1 MYFDLNVIE
10 NILSTFFQK
19 GIWVVGFFFLLN
31 KTFVSKK
38 IVDVSKVITIL
49 VLVFYLL
56 YSIIG
61 SV

>member
-10 NILSTFFQK
+10 TILSTFFQK

-38 IVDVSKVITIL
+38 LVDISKVITII
-49 VLVFYLL
+49 VLAFYLL
-56 YSIIG
+56 SSIIR
-61 SV
+61 SI